1 MPLWTQPGAL
11 QVQRVLPERGQCPRD
26 CGPAREDAQLWQSL
40 LEECM
45 YMEPLSVSIPSIIL
59 SPLQFPCGHR
69 CMSICHSGKC
79 PNPEL
84 CRKKVRIFCVCKR
97 IKLEISC
104 DKHRAGQTTL
114 DCDAQCSMER
124 SKAEAIEQQQ
134 LAEKKRQE
142 EERNRIELEKFE
154 KKFGK
159 RKHKERKTVDVKETK
174 REINWQRMGIY
185 AVSLLAVLGA
195 LAVAYYGD
203 N

>member
-1 MPLWTQPGAL
+1 M
-11 QVQRVLPERGQCPRD
+11 
-26 CGPAREDAQLWQSL
+26 
-40 LEECM
+40 
-45 YMEPLSVSIPSIIL
+45 
-59 SPLQFPCGHR
+59 
-69 CMSICHSGKC
+69 
-79 PNPEL
+79 
-84 CRKKVRIFCVCKR
+84 
-97 IKLEISC
+97 
-104 DKHRAGQTTL
+104 

-124 SKAEAIEQQQ
+124 SKAEATEQKQ

>member
-1 MPLWTQPGAL
+1 M
-11 QVQRVLPERGQCPRD
+11 
-26 CGPAREDAQLWQSL
+26 
-40 LEECM
+40 
-45 YMEPLSVSIPSIIL
+45 
-59 SPLQFPCGHR
+59 
-69 CMSICHSGKC
+69 
-79 PNPEL
+79 
-84 CRKKVRIFCVCKR
+84 
-97 IKLEISC
+97 
-104 DKHRAGQTTL
+104 

-159 RKHKERKTVDVKETK
+159 RKHKERKIVDVKETK